1 MNKQIKEDGGVGVAA
16 VAIEKLTSISVDLKT
31 MLAVHEQRLSVQE
44 QTTDNLQDT
53 VEKRRE
59 ELDIKLK
66 DVYNTMRDQDNN
78 ILQEISKL
86 REESANSHRDLNN
99 RITKLEKY
107 IWIAT
112 GGGIILAWI
121 ATNLANYLRIFH

>member
-1 MNKQIKEDGGVGVAA
+1 MSPSSDRIES
-16 VAIEKLTSISVDLKT
+16 AIEKLTSISVDLKT

>member
-1 MNKQIKEDGGVGVAA
+1 
-16 VAIEKLTSISVDLKT
+16 
-31 MLAVHEQRLSVQE
+31 MLAVHEQRISVQE
-44 QTTDNLQDT
+44 QTTGTLQDT

-66 DVYNTMRDQDNN
+66 DVYDTMRDQDNN

-86 REESANSHRDLNN
+86 REESAKSHKDLNS
-99 RITKLEKY
+99 RISQLEKY

-121 ATNLANYLRIFH
+121 ATNLANYLKIFH

>member
-1 MNKQIKEDGGVGVAA
+1 MSPPSDRIES
-16 VAIEKLTSISVDLKT
+16 AIEKLTSISIDLKT

-66 DVYNTMRDQDNN
+66 DVYDTMREQDNN

-112 GGGIILAWI
+112 GGGIIIAWI

>member
-1 MNKQIKEDGGVGVAA
+1 MSPPSDRIES
-16 VAIEKLTSISVDLKT
+16 AIEKLTSISVDLKT

-66 DVYNTMRDQDNN
+66 DVYDTMRDQDNN
-78 ILQEISKL
+78 ILQEISKM

-112 GGGIILAWI
+112 GGGIIIAWI

>member
-1 MNKQIKEDGGVGVAA
+1 MSAPSDRIES
-16 VAIEKLTSISVDLKT
+16 AIEKLTIISIDLKT
-31 MLAVHEQRLSVQE
+31 MLAVHEQRISVQE
-44 QTTDNLQDT
+44 QTTGILQDT

-66 DVYNTMRDQDNN
+66 DVYDTMRDQDNN
-78 ILQEISKL
+78 ILQEISKM

-99 RITKLEKY
+99 RIAKLEKY

-112 GGGIILAWI
+112 GGGIIIAWI